1 MRPVDNIVYKRRS
14 IVYSLH
20 RSLKAAAMNSR
31 RLNPASGLLRGGG
44 ALTLDHTSGF
54 RIRFQRVMT
63 VRIGE
68 LASQTNVAIET
79 LRYYEKRGLLQE
91 PDRSPAGYRAYSP
104 DTVRRVR
111 FIRRAQELGFT
122 LQEIADLLTF
132 WEDSAT
138 SCGRV
143 EARATATLGRI
154 DQKIRDLEHMRSAL
168 AQYVTACRT
177 REALSECPLLA
188 SLAWAQ
194 ESTR

>member
-1 MRPVDNIVYKRRS
+1 
-14 IVYSLH
+14 
-20 RSLKAAAMNSR
+20 
-31 RLNPASGLLRGGG
+31 
-44 ALTLDHTSGF
+44 
-54 RIRFQRVMT
+54 

-91 PDRSPAGYRAYSP
+91 PERSPAGYRAYGP
-104 DTVRRVR
+104 ETVRRVR

-122 LQEIADLLTF
+122 LREIADLLTF

-138 SCGRV
+138 ACGKV
-143 EARATATLGRI
+143 EARATATLQRI
-154 DQKIRDLEHMRSAL
+154 DEKIRDLERMRSAL

-188 SLAWAQ
+188 SLAWAE
-194 ESTR
+194 ESPT